1 MSTIKTKHKKNLLNS
16 ETMSSF
22 AKYFDK
28 IYHDKNYESECKFII
43 KILNHYQNY
52 KSKKILDLGCGTGN
66 HSLILARKNFDVVG
80 IDKSKV
86 AIKIA
91 KKKIVQ
97 SDYSVKFFVE
107 NMANF
112 FLNKKFDA
120 CI

>member
-52 KSKKILDLGCGTGN
+52 KSKKNG
-66 HSLILARKNFDVVG
+66 
-80 IDKSKV
+80 
-86 AIKIA
+86 
-91 KKKIVQ
+91 
-97 SDYSVKFFVE
+97 
-107 NMANF
+107 
-112 FLNKKFDA
+112 
-120 CI
+120 

>member
-1 MSTIKTKHKKNLLNS
+1 MSTSTTKRKKNLLNS
-16 ETMSSF
+16 EIMSSF

-43 KILNHYQNY
+43 KILNRYQNS

-80 IDKSKV
+80 IDKSKT

-91 KKKIVQ
+91 KKKAMQ
-97 SDYSVKFFVE
+97 SDYSVKFFILRILFP
-107 NMANF
+107 NRPFLF
-112 FLNKKFDA
+112 FS
-120 CI
+120 